1 MGLANVRKGPMPSA
15 LRVLI
20 YGAEKIGKSSFA
32 ADAPAPIFLGK
43 DLGTEHL
50 DVVRFPQPETW
61 SDVLEAVAEIERGG
75 HPYKTLVVDPV
86 GWLEPLIH
94 FDVTGDLSVPLS
106 KYSGGYG
113 RGNEAAFDRWRALLS
128 GLERAWLK
136 GYNVVLV
143 AHATV
148 RKFEDPEGLGYE
160 RYELEM
166 GSKRA
171 AGALKQ
177 WSDAILFAKRES
189 FARVDKDTK
198 QVKAAGGGM
207 RVVHTEWTPAYDAG
221 NRFSLPATLPLSWQ
235 AFAEA
240 VAAGPARRM
249 ALLHQVDADLAQLGD
264 AEVEAKV
271 RAYLA
276 AGGSAEVAANSVREK
291 LNPQPQETT

>member
-1 MGLANVRKGPMPSA
+1 MPSA

-75 HPYKTLVVDPV
+75 HPYKTIVVDPV

-94 FDVTGDLSVPLS
+94 LDVTGDLSAPLS
-106 KYSGGYG
+106 LFGGGYG
-113 RGNEAAFDRWRALLS
+113 KGEVAALDRWRALLAA
-128 GLERAWLK
+128 LERVWLK
-136 GYNVVLV
+136 GYNVILV
-143 AHATV
+143 AHAKVAT
-148 RKFEDPEGLGYE
+148 FNDPEGPAYE

-166 GSKRA
+166 SNKRA

-177 WSDAILFAKRES
+177 WSDCILFARRES
-189 FARVDKDTK
+189 FGRVEKGALK
-198 QVKAAGGGM
+198 AKAAGGGM
-207 RVVHTEWTPAYDAG
+207 RVIHTEWTPAYDAG
-221 NRFSLPATLPLSWQ
+221 NRFSLPATLPLAWS

-240 VAAGPARRM
+240 VAAGPARRA
-249 ALLHQVDADLAQLGD
+249 ALLRQVDADLAQLGD